1 MDSKGEPNNCAE
13 GEPADRRQQTA
24 KPQESQAQSAAAG
37 KTIPAIEE
45 RYKALFDRTLY
56 CVFVHDLEG
65 RFLDANACAL
75 ELLGYTKDDIPSLS
89 ISSLLNED
97 QLHKALQAM
106 EETKQ
111 TGSQS
116 TPIEYKLKKKD
127 GGFVWVEAE
136 AALIYREGE
145 PFAIQGIA
153 RDITAT
159 KQAEETLRETSRKIE
174 RLHEAAHRLAACKT
188 EDEVYQQTVN
198 LAEEILL
205 LSLYTV
211 YIREGNTLKVKAK
224 SSLLPPG
231 TSRDMSLDEETLSTK
246 TYNTGKTFVFGSLD
260 EVPIAESSGVAVN
273 SGISV
278 PMNNIGV
285 FQVVS
290 SERDAFTKSDAR
302 LLELLVRHT
311 AGAVKR
317 LRLQEK
323 ILEQANR
330 DALTGVYNRH
340 YFMQIITRE
349 LARARRY
356 QHSVGFLMIDIN
368 RFKEINDLFG
378 HQVGDRVLQKIG
390 TLLLNNVR
398 ESDIVVRYGGDE
410 FLIVLPET
418 REKAENLLHRVNQAV
433 AKWNDQQSLT
443 DFPIRLAIGISYW
456 HPEEGKSL
464 ETVLSQADR
473 QMYADKQSQ
482 EGPGQLKLELRKEGP
497 D

>member
-1 MDSKGEPNNCAE
+1 LDSKGQPNNCVE
-13 GEPADRRQQTA
+13 GEPTDRRPQTA
-24 KPQESQAQSAAAG
+24 KPQESQSQSAAAE
-37 KTIPAIEE
+37 KTLRATEE

-75 ELLGYTKDDIPSLS
+75 KLLGYTKDDIPSLS
-89 ISSLLNED
+89 LSSLLDED
-97 QLHKALQAM
+97 QLHKALKAM

-116 TPIEYKLKKKD
+116 TPTEYKLKRKD
-127 GGFVWVEAE
+127 GGFVWVETE
-136 AALIYREGE
+136 AALIYREGK

-153 RDITAT
+153 RDITVN

-174 RLHEAAHRLAACKT
+174 RLHDVAHRLAACKT

-198 LAEEILL
+198 LAEEILS
-205 LSLYTV
+205 LSLCTLC
-211 YIREGNTLKVKAK
+211 IREGNTLKVKAN
-224 SSLLPPG
+224 SSLLPSG

-246 TYNTGKTFVFGSLD
+246 TYDTGKTFVFGSLD
-260 EVPIAESSGVAVN
+260 EAPVAEFSGVAVN
-273 SGISV
+273 SGICV

-290 SERDAFTKSDAR
+290 SERNAFTKDDAR

-323 ILEQANR
+323 ILEQANQ

-340 YFMQIITRE
+340 YFMQMITRE

-378 HQVGDRVLQKIG
+378 HQVGDRVLQEIG
-390 TLLLNNVR
+390 TLLLNNIR

-418 REKAENLLHRVNQAV
+418 GEKAENLLHRINQA
-433 AKWNDQQSLT
+433 ATAWDDQQSLT
-443 DFPIRLAIGISYW
+443 DFPIRLAIGIGYW

-464 ETVLSQADR
+464 ETVLNQADR
-473 QMYADKQSQ
+473 QMYADKQAATGKDQ
-482 EGPGQLKLELRKEGP
+482 LELGLQE
-497 D
+497 

>member
-1 MDSKGEPNNCAE
+1 LDSKGEPNNRTARKPT
-13 GEPADRRQQTA
+13 GRRQQTA

-89 ISSLLNED
+89 ISSLLDED
-97 QLHKALQAM
+97 QLHKALPAM

-159 KQAEETLRETSRKIE
+159 KRAEETLRETSRRIE
-174 RLHEAAHRLAACKT
+174 RLHDAAHRLAACKT

-198 LAEEILL
+198 LAEEIL
-205 LSLYTV
+205 S
-211 YIREGNTLKVKAK
+211 
-224 SSLLPPG
+224 
-231 TSRDMSLDEETLSTK
+231 
-246 TYNTGKTFVFGSLD
+246 
-260 EVPIAESSGVAVN
+260 VPVN

-290 SERDAFTKSDAR
+290 LERDAFTKSDAR

-317 LRLQEK
+317 LRLQEE

-340 YFMQIITRE
+340 YFMQMITRE

-378 HQVGDRVLQKIG
+378 HQVGDRVLQEIG
-390 TLLLNNVR
+390 TLLLNKVR

-418 REKAENLLHRVNQAV
+418 GEKAENLLHRINQAV
-433 AKWNDQQSLT
+433 ATWNDQQSLT
-443 DFPIRLAIGISYW
+443 DFPIKLAIGIGYW

-482 EGPGQLKLELRKEGP
+482 KGLGQLKLE
-497 D
+497 

>member
-1 MDSKGEPNNCAE
+1 MDSKGEPNNCAA
-13 GEPADRRQQTA
+13 GEPTDRRQQTA
-24 KPQESQAQSAAAG
+24 KPQESQAQSAAANR
-37 KTIPAIEE
+37 TIPATEE

-56 CVFVHDLEG
+56 CVFVHDFEG

-75 ELLGYTKDDIPSLS
+75 KLLGYTKDDIPSLS
-89 ISSLLNED
+89 LSSLLDKD
-97 QLHKALQAM
+97 QLHRALKAV
-106 EETKQ
+106 EEIKQ

-116 TPIEYKLKKKD
+116 TPTEFKLKRKD
-127 GGFVWVEAE
+127 GGFVWVETE
-136 AALIYREGE
+136 AALIYREGK

-153 RDITAT
+153 RDITAN

-174 RLHEAAHRLAACKT
+174 RLHDAAHRLAACKT

-198 LAEEILL
+198 LAEEILS
-205 LSLYTV
+205 LSLCTLC
-211 YIREGNTLKVKAK
+211 IREGNTLKVKAN
-224 SSLLPPG
+224 SSLLSPG
-231 TSRDMSLDEETLSTK
+231 TSRDMNLDEETLSTK
-246 TYNTGKTFVFGSLD
+246 TYNTGKTYVFGSLD
-260 EVPIAESSGVAVN
+260 EVPVAKPNGVAVN

-278 PMNNIGV
+278 PMDNIGV

-290 SERDAFTKSDAR
+290 SERNAFTRSDAR

-330 DALTGVYNRH
+330 DALTEVYNRH
-340 YFMQIITRE
+340 YFMQMITRE
-349 LARARRY
+349 LARAKRY
-356 QHSVGFLMIDIN
+356 QHSIGFLMIDIN

-418 REKAENLLHRVNQAV
+418 SGETESLIQRINNAITKWDENE
-433 AKWNDQQSLT
+433 SLV
-443 DFPIRLAIGISYW
+443 DFPIKLAMGMSHW
-456 HPEEGKSL
+456 HPKEGKSL
-464 ETVLSQADR
+464 EAVLNQADQR
-473 QMYADKQSQ
+473 MYADKQVSAGKDQ
-482 EGPGQLKLELRKEGP
+482 LELGLQE
-497 D
+497 

>member
-1 MDSKGEPNNCAE
+1 MDSKGEPNNCAA
-13 GEPADRRQQTA
+13 GEPTDRRQQTT
-24 KPQESQAQSAAAG
+24 KPQESQAQSAAAE
-37 KTIPAIEE
+37 KTLPATEE

-75 ELLGYTKDDIPSLS
+75 KLLGCTKDDIPSLS
-89 ISSLLNED
+89 LSSLLDED
-97 QLHKALQAM
+97 QLHKALKIM
-106 EETKQ
+106 EEIKQ

-116 TPIEYKLKKKD
+116 TPTEYKLKKKD
-127 GGFVWVEAE
+127 GSFVWVETE
-136 AALIYREGE
+136 AALIYREGK

-153 RDITAT
+153 RDITAN

-174 RLHEAAHRLAACKT
+174 RLHDAAHRLAACKN

-198 LAEEILL
+198 LSEEILSF
-205 LSLYTV
+205 SLCTLAV
-211 YIREGNTLKVKAK
+211 VEGNTLKVKAN

-231 TSRDMSLDEETLSTK
+231 TSRDVNLDEETLATT

-260 EVPIAESSGVAVN
+260 EVPVAKSSAVAVN

-290 SERDAFTKSDAR
+290 SERNAFTKSDAR

-317 LRLQEK
+317 IRLQEK

-340 YFMQIITRE
+340 YFMQMITRE
-349 LARARRY
+349 LARAKRY
-356 QHSVGFLMIDIN
+356 HHSVGFLMIDIN

-378 HQVGDRVLQKIG
+378 HQVGDHVLQEIG

-418 REKAENLLHRVNQAV
+418 EEKAENLLHRIDRAV
-433 AKWNDQQSLT
+433 TTWNEQQSLT

-464 ETVLSQADR
+464 ETVLDQADR
-473 QMYADKQSQ
+473 QMYADKQYQ
-482 EGPGQLKLELRKEGP
+482 KGLGQLELE
-497 D
+497 

>member
-1 MDSKGEPNNCAE
+1 LDSKGQPNNCVE
-13 GEPADRRQQTA
+13 GEPTVQRQQTA
-24 KPQESQAQSAAAG
+24 KPQGSQAQSAAAE
-37 KTIPAIEE
+37 KTIPATEE

-75 ELLGYTKDDIPSLS
+75 KLLGYTKDDIPSLS
-89 ISSLLNED
+89 LSSLLDED
-97 QLHKALQAM
+97 HLHKALKAM

-116 TPIEYKLKKKD
+116 TPTEYKLKRKD
-127 GGFVWVEAE
+127 GGFVWVETE
-136 AALIYREGE
+136 AALIYREGK
-145 PFAIQGIA
+145 PFAIQEIA
-153 RDITAT
+153 RDITAN
-159 KQAEETLRETSRKIE
+159 KQAEEALRETSRKIE
-174 RLHEAAHRLAACKT
+174 RLHDAAHRLAACKT
-188 EDEVYQQTVN
+188 EDEVFQQTVS
-198 LAEEILL
+198 LAEEILS
-205 LSLYTV
+205 LSLCTLC
-211 YIREGNTLKVKAK
+211 IREGNTLKVKAN

-231 TSRDMSLDEETLSTK
+231 TSRDTSLDEETLSTK
-246 TYNTGKTFVFGSLD
+246 TYGTGKTFVFGSLD
-260 EVPIAESSGVAVN
+260 EVPVAEPNGGAVN

-290 SERDAFTKSDAR
+290 SERNAFTKDDAR

-340 YFMQIITRE
+340 YFMQMITRE

-378 HQVGDRVLQKIG
+378 HQVGDRVLQEIG
-390 TLLLNNVR
+390 TLLLNKVR

-410 FLIVLPET
+410 FLIVLTET
-418 REKAENLLHRVNQAV
+418 REKAENLLHRINQAV
-433 AKWNDQQSLT
+433 TAWDDQQSLT

-464 ETVLSQADR
+464 ETVLNQADR
-473 QMYADKQSQ
+473 QMYADKQAATGKDQ
-482 EGPGQLKLELRKEGP
+482 LELGLQE
-497 D
+497 

>member
-1 MDSKGEPNNCAE
+1 MDSQGEPNNCAE

-24 KPQESQAQSAAAG
+24 KPQESQAQRAAAE
-37 KTIPAIEE
+37 KTLRATEE

-65 RFLDANACAL
+65 RFVDANACAL
-75 ELLGYTKDDIPSLS
+75 KLLGYTKDDTPSLS
-89 ISSLLNED
+89 LSSLLDED
-97 QLHKALQAM
+97 QLHKALRVM
-106 EETKQ
+106 EEIKQ

-116 TPIEYKLKKKD
+116 TPTEYRLQKKD
-127 GGFVWVEAE
+127 GSFVQVEAE
-136 AALIYREGE
+136 AALIYREGK

-153 RDITAT
+153 RDITAN
-159 KQAEETLRETSRKIE
+159 KRAEELLRETSRKIE
-174 RLHEAAHRLAACKT
+174 RLHDAAHRLAACET
-188 EDEVYQQTVN
+188 EEEVYQQTVS
-198 LAEEILL
+198 LAEEILS
-205 LSLYTV
+205 LSLCTLC
-211 YIREGNTLKVKAK
+211 IREGNTLKAKAN
-224 SSLLPPG
+224 SSLLPPS
-231 TSRDMSLDEETLSTK
+231 TSRDMSLDEETLSTR
-246 TYNTGKTFVFGSLD
+246 TYTTGETFIFGSLD
-260 EVPIAESSGVAVN
+260 EVPVAKPGGVEVN

-290 SERDAFTKSDAR
+290 SERNAFTKSDAR
-302 LLELLVRHT
+302 LLELLVGHT

-317 LRLQEK
+317 LRLQKK

-330 DALTGVYNRH
+330 DALTKVYNRH
-340 YFMQIITRE
+340 YFMQVIARE

-368 RFKEINDLFG
+368 RFKETNDLFG
-378 HQVGDRVLQKIG
+378 HHVGDRVLQEIG
-390 TLLLNNVR
+390 TLLLKSVR

-418 REKAENLLHRVNQAV
+418 GEKAENLLHRINQAV
-433 AKWNDQQSLT
+433 TTWDAQQSLT
-443 DFPIRLAIGISYW
+443 DFPIRLAIGVSYW

-464 ETVLSQADR
+464 ETVLNQADR

-482 EGPGQLKLELRKEGP
+482 KGLGQLKLE
-497 D
+497 